1 MSLVVNTN
9 VGSLFAQRSL
19 AVSSAETKTAMERLS
34 TGSKINSASDD
45 AAGFAISERMTAQI
59 NSLNMTKRIT
69 SSSRTVVITSALAVF
84 LCKEIRGELFLSGA
98 RHLYFSNK
106 KMVGNELYQR
116 GTLLVQ

>member
-59 NSLNMTKRIT
+59 NSLNMAVKN
-69 SSSRTVVITSALAVF
+69 ANDGLAMFAAANPQLKVRF
-84 LCKEIRGELFLSGA
+84 PCFRE
-98 RHLYFSNK
+98 
-106 KMVGNELYQR
+106 
-116 GTLLVQ
+116 